1 MFNTNIH
8 EPDLDSDTTIL
19 AEDSAGDSDEEYS
32 RQTARKSSVRIL
44 EILKFLSLIILK
56 QVVSRQNGDDTATIQ
71 TSAIE
76 NGK

>member
-1 MFNTNIH
+1 MFNTHIH
-8 EPDLDSDTTIL
+8 ELEDSDTTIL
-19 AEDSAGDSDEEYS
+19 AEDSAGDIDKEYS

-56 QVVSRQNGDDTATIQ
+56 QGVSRQNGGDTATIQ

>member
-1 MFNTNIH
+1 MFNTHIH